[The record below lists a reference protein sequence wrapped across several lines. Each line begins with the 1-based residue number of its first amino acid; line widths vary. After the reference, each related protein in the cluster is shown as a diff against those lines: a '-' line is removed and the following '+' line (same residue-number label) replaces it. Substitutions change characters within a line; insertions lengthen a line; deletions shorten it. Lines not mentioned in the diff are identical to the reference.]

1 MKRVT
6 PESLV
11 PGMQVRNKKLKQ
23 TGTVRGRVHEPSE
36 LIHTKEGFVSV
47 LVPQEREECPHR
59 ICLWNI
65 RDLVHT

>member
-6 PESLV
+6 PDSLV

-23 TGTVRGRVHEPSE
+23 VGTVRGQVHNPAE
-36 LIHTKEGFVSV
+36 LARAKEGFVSV
-47 LVPQEREECPHR
+47 LVPQEREGCPHR
-59 ICLWNI
+59 VCLWNI